1 MADVEAGYNEVR
13 ANKAR
18 QAERRLIGRLDGG
31 GGVCALP
38 AVLARRHCPGG
49 RRAAEPPLRRTK
61 ASNYG
66 QHAATRA
73 TQWPRSRGEIESPA
87 HPPLLPS
94 CQPLCALSRP
104 CPRLFFPL
112 PFFQSLGLQI
122 VAPR

>member
-38 AVLARRHCPGG
+38 ARRHCPGG

-66 QHAATRA
+66 QQAATRA
-73 TQWPRSRGEIESPA
+73 TQWHRSRGEIESPA
-87 HPPLLPS
+87 PPSQLSTALCPLPSLSTSLLPS
-94 CQPLCALSRP
+94 SILPITRP
-104 CPRLFFPL
+104 ADRGPTL
-112 PFFQSLGLQI
+112 I
-122 VAPR
+122 VNS